1 MKGIHWL
8 LAILALFGQDDTAET
23 TAPAVPELVRVLAI
37 EARQVDGAPR
47 HLDASLSG
55 LGELLE
61 KVPGNHFTEKGYFEL
76 EAHFGQEAVAD
87 LGGGYAFNFIASE
100 LTELGEIEFECHI
113 DLTKDDRTVEAL
125 RVTGKAVR
133 GQGAVFRG
141 LTLPDGEL
149 VVVMSIA
156 REEEESG
163 RGGSGGSG
171 QERGGAQGG
180 GAGSPSEDG
189 SGDGETKAPEERPS
203 PVPELQSRQLQVE
216 SEPLDETTEGGATV
230 AVGDGSPPPDMAAI
244 EGILRALEEQ
254 DMAEQKN
261 VRGRRFDVKMKG
273 DWW

>member
-1 MKGIHWL
+1 MRGMHLL
-8 LAILALFGQDDTAET
+8 LAMLTLLGQDDTTET
-23 TAPAVPELVRVLAI
+23 ASPETVRVLAI

-61 KVPGNHFTEKGYFEL
+61 KVPGNQFTEKSYIEL
-76 EAHFGQEAVAD
+76 EAHFGQETVAD
-87 LGGGYAFNFIASE
+87 LGGGYAFGFTASDV
-100 LTELGEIEFECHI
+100 TELGEIEFACHI
-113 DLTKDDRTVEAL
+113 DLTEGDRTVEAL

-141 LTLPDGEL
+141 LTLPQGEL

-156 REEEESG
+156 RADDPPG

-171 QERGGAQGG
+171 QERGGAEGG
-180 GAGSPSEDG
+180 GAGSPGEEG
-189 SGDGETKAPEERPS
+189 AGDGDTKAPEERPS
-203 PVPELQSRQLQVE
+203 PLPELPSRQLQVE
-216 SEPLDETTEGGATV
+216 AEPLGETTERGGTV
-230 AVGDGSPPPDMAAI
+230 GVGDAAPPPDMAAI

-261 VRGRRFDVKMKG
+261 ARGRRFEVKMRG